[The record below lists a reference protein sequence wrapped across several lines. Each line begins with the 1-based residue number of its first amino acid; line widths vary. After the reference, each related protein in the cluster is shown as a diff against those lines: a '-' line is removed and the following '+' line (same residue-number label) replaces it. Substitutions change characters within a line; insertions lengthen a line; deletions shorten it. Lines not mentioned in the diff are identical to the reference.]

1 MQPTDPAAP
10 ALTPASAPALA
21 PARVDGAGRRTRL
34 RQYQVQLL
42 ERMQA
47 ARANTGAGVN
57 QLGVQIGAERYLL
70 DLTQAGEIVALTA
83 LTVVPL
89 TAPWYLG
96 LANIRGNLVGVV
108 DLARYLGFGDTRLGP
123 DSRIVTFAGA
133 LGFNCALLV
142 ARVYGLRDGAGM
154 EALGAQLRDADGNE
168 WSALDLAALVA
179 DERFLH
185 VGL

>member
-1 MQPTDPAAP
+1 MPPEPPAA
-10 ALTPASAPALA
+10 PASAPAPA
-21 PARVDGAGRRTRL
+21 PARLDAAGRRTRL

-47 ARANTGAGVN
+47 ARANTGAGVH
-57 QLGVQIGAERYLL
+57 QLGVQIGAGRYLIE
-70 DLTQAGEIVALTA
+70 LTQAGEIVALTA
-83 LTVVPL
+83 LTAVPL

-96 LANIRGNLVGVV
+96 LANIRGALVSVV
-108 DLARYLGFGDTRLGP
+108 DLARYLGEGDTPAGP

-154 EALGAQLRDADGNE
+154 QAAGAQLRDADGNQ
-168 WSALDLAALVA
+168 WTRLDLATLIA

>member
-1 MQPTDPAAP
+1 MQPNEPAA
-10 ALTPASAPALA
+10 APG
-21 PARVDGAGRRTRL
+21 RVDAAGRRTRL

-47 ARANTGAGVN
+47 ARANTGAAVN

-70 DLTQAGEIVALTA
+70 DLTQAGEIVPLTVLTA
-83 LTVVPL
+83 VPL
-89 TAPWYLG
+89 TQPWYLG
-96 LANIRGNLVGVV
+96 LANIRGNLVGVI
-108 DLARYLGFGDTRLGP
+108 DLARYLGPGATPAGA
-123 DSRIVTFAGA
+123 DSRVVTFAGA

-142 ARVYGLRDGAGM
+142 ARVYGLRHAAGM
-154 EALGAQLRDADGNE
+154 ESVGAQLRDADGND
-168 WSALDLAALVA
+168 WTALDLAALVA

>member
-1 MQPTDPAAP
+1 
-10 ALTPASAPALA
+10 
-21 PARVDGAGRRTRL
+21 
-34 RQYQVQLL
+34 
-42 ERMQA
+42 MQA
-47 ARANTGAGVN
+47 ARANTGADLHAELVDT
-57 QLGVQIGAERYLL
+57 GAGRYLL

-83 LTVVPL
+83 LTAVPL

-108 DLARYLGFGDTRLGP
+108 DLARYLGFGDTPLGP
-123 DSRIVTFAGA
+123 DGRIVTFAGA

-142 ARVYGLRDGAGM
+142 ARVYGLRDAAGM
-154 EALGAQLRDADGNE
+154 EAAGAQLRDAEGNG
-168 WSALDLAALVA
+168 WTALDLAALAA

>member
-1 MQPTDPAAP
+1 MQPEPPAA
-10 ALTPASAPALA
+10 PASAPA
-21 PARVDGAGRRTRL
+21 PARVDAAGRRARL
-34 RQYQVQLL
+34 RQYQLQLI

-47 ARANTGAGVN
+47 ARANTGAGVH
-57 QLGVQIGAERYLL
+57 QLGVQIGARRYLL
-70 DLTQAGEIVALTA
+70 ELTQTGEIVALTA
-83 LTVVPL
+83 LTAMPL

-96 LANIRGNLVGVV
+96 LANIRGALVSVV
-108 DLARYLGFGDTRLGP
+108 DLARYLGEGDTPAGP

-133 LGFNCALLV
+133 LGFNCALLA

-154 EALGAQLRDADGNE
+154 QAAGAQLRDADGNA
-168 WSALDLAALVA
+168 WTRLDLAALIA

>member
-1 MQPTDPAAP
+1 MQPVAPAAP
-10 ALTPASAPALA
+10 LLA
-21 PARVDGAGRRTRL
+21 PARVDAAGRRARL

-42 ERMQA
+42 ERVQA
-47 ARANTGAGVN
+47 ARASGSAGVN
-57 QLGVQIGAERYLL
+57 RLGVQIGAGRYLL
-70 DLTQAGEIVALTA
+70 ELTQTGEIVAPAALTA
-83 LTVVPL
+83 VPL

-96 LANIRGNLVGVV
+96 LANISGNLVGVV
-108 DLARYLGFGDTRLGP
+108 DLARYLGLGDTLAGP

-154 EALGAQLRDADGNE
+154 APAGAQLRDADGNE
-168 WSALDLAALVA
+168 WTMLDLAALVA

-185 VGL
+185 VGLPSA